1 MSRNLLLKTETKSL
15 SCLYS
20 VHSLL
25 HVLVVVHPL
34 LDVIAQ
40 SVQLRQLLLNVLRHL
55 HLLQIHH
62 PFVQD
67 RNSSLQ
73 TLLGIDK
80 VLAMSL
86 GNTQLI
92 MCLSDGPGYKST

>member
-1 MSRNLLLKTETKSL
+1 MKTRDKVLVLL
-15 SCLYS
+15 

-25 HVLVVVHPL
+25 HVLVVIHPL
-34 LDVIAQ
+34 LDIIAQ
-40 SVQLRQLLLNVLRHL
+40 SVQLRQLLLNILRHL
-55 HLLQIHH
+55 HLLQIPH
-62 PFVQD
+62 PIVQD

-80 VLAMSL
+80 VLAMSM

-92 MCLSDGPGYKST
+92 MCLSNGPGYKST